1 MTTPG
6 PAALPPNALPDLELG
21 RRFIAGSPVPGEPLQ
36 CGVTGSHDYGF
47 SSPDSDLDL
56 KGLFIAPTRRLL
68 GMHSPPDAFD
78 RLIDFEGVEC
88 DLTLTEIG
96 RGMHLLVAGNGNL
109 LERVLSGFQLYP
121 GPELM
126 QLQALARG
134 SVSRRCARHYHGF
147 FRGMCREHER
157 AKAPRAKTLLYA
169 YRVALTGIHLLRT
182 GELIADLRTLAP
194 QLGYPDALDLI
205 HLKVLGAE
213 KGAVTPDVDA
223 HHRAAWPALE
233 AELQR
238 ALEHS
243 PLPEEAANE
252 PACESWLVDLRC
264 ARLARAEET

>member
-1 MTTPG
+1 MTDLSTTAPG
-6 PAALPPNALPDLELG
+6 DLPPNALPDLELG
-21 RRFIAGSPVPGEPLQ
+21 RRFIAQSPVPGAVLQ

-68 GMHSPPDAFD
+68 GLGRPPETFD

-96 RGMHLLVAGNGNL
+96 KGLQLLVNGNGNL
-109 LERVLSGFQLYP
+109 LERLLSSFQLYP
-121 GPELM
+121 GEPLE
-126 QLQALARG
+126 QLQELARG
-134 SVSRRCARHYHGF
+134 AVSRRCARHYQGF

-157 AKAPRAKTLLYA
+157 AEQPRAKTLLYA

-194 QLGYPDALDLI
+194 KLGYPDALALI

-213 KGAVTPDVDA
+213 KGAVTPEVDA
-223 HHRAAWPALE
+223 RHRAAWPALE
-233 AELQR
+233 ADLQA
-238 ALEHS
+238 ALERS

-252 PACESWLVDLRC
+252 AACEAWLVDLRC
-264 ARLARAEET
+264 ARL